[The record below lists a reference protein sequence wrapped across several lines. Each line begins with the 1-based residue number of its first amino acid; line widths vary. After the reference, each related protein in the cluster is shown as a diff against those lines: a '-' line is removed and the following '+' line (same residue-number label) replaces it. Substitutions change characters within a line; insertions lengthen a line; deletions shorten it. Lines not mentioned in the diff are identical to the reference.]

1 MLGINEFEIYQNN
14 NTKTLH
20 SDYVYRQET
29 SFKCIK
35 FLIFRFALPFE
46 RVHDKVGWTSLFQRY
61 WYHSITVS
69 LLYYAFVRLLQ
80 RLMRDRQPFQLRV
93 PLIVWNFVLAI
104 FSFAGLDFL
113 YNLTK
118 HGLVYSI
125 CHSCNPD
132 SVAAFWLIFMFKLKN
147 FLTRSLLFAFSK
159 IVEFGDTLFIVLRKR
174 KLIVYKIFKITIN
187 HSNFQVSSLLSP
199 CCSICLH
206 YPFCFLAHSA
216 MYSYY
221 TAKSC
226 GIKVPRPI
234 AMAVTSIQTAQ
245 MFLGVAVSTLVL
257 KLKLLDGYRCQQSW
271 ANLILAFAI
280 YASFALLFVRFFVDA
295 YLHRNRKQKEK

>member
-1 MLGINEFEIYQNN
+1 MFTG
-14 NTKTLH
+14 K
-20 SDYVYRQET
+20 
-29 SFKCIK
+29 
-35 FLIFRFALPFE
+35 FALPFE

-69 LLYYAFVRLLQ
+69 LLYYVFVRLLQ

-104 FSFAGLDFL
+104 FSFAGLVRFSECIL
-113 YNLTK
+113 FVIRAIRT
-118 HGLVYSI
+118 V
-125 CHSCNPD
+125 
-132 SVAAFWLIFMFKLKN
+132 
-147 FLTRSLLFAFSK
+147 SLLFAFSK

-174 KLIVYKIFKITIN
+174 KLIF
-187 HSNFQVSSLLSP
+187 
-199 CCSICLH
+199 LH
-206 YPFCFLAHSA
+206 YYHHAAVFVYTIHSGTEHTAPGQAFISMNFLAHSA

-271 ANLILAFAI
+271 ANLILAFTI
-280 YASFALLFVRFFVDA
+280 YATFALLFVRFFVDA

>member
-20 SDYVYRQET
+20 SDYVY
-29 SFKCIK
+29 
-35 FLIFRFALPFE
+35 RFALPFE

-69 LLYYAFVRLLQ
+69 LLYYVFVRLLQ

-104 FSFAGLDFL
+104 FSFAGLVRFSEDFL

-132 SVAAFWLIFMFKLKN
+132 SVAAFW
-147 FLTRSLLFAFSK
+147 SLLFAFSK

-174 KLIVYKIFKITIN
+174 KLIF
-187 HSNFQVSSLLSP
+187 
-199 CCSICLH
+199 LH
-206 YPFCFLAHSA
+206 YYHHAAVFVYTIHSGTEHTAPGQAFISMNFLAHSA

-226 GIKVPRPI
+226 GIKVPRII

-295 YLHRNRKQKEK
+295 YLHRNRKRKEK